1 MMDSN
6 STVCHAIML
15 LFRRLGQHLKKGI
28 YELSNDLIYK
38 SAKDLLGLF
47 ERKEASPVEVIRAVL
62 GRVEERDKDINA
74 FIFVDEEAALAQAK
88 DSEKRWNEGKPQGL
102 LDGVPISIKDM
113 VLTNGWPTL
122 RGSLSVDP
130 EAPGKKMRLVLR
142 G

>member
-15 LFRRLGQHLKKGI
+15 LFRRLGPHLKKGI

-74 FIFVDEEAALAQAK
+74 FIL
-88 DSEKRWNEGKPQGL
+88 
-102 LDGVPISIKDM
+102 
-113 VLTNGWPTL
+113 
-122 RGSLSVDP
+122 SLIHI
-130 EAPGKKMRLVLR
+130 
-142 G
+142 